1 MCMDKAKHS
10 TLFSKFGAADQSTAL
25 LSDSGRISYGELNA
39 DVNRLGAALLGLG
52 LRAGDLLAFLL
63 PNSPEMLTIYIAC
76 ARTGIVG
83 LPLSQRIS
91 GAELAYQ
98 VKDSGAVALL
108 YGRDFAALVDERR
121 EELNHLPHL
130 LDEDFIHQLAL
141 SDVPA
146 LDIVV
151 NAADPFCV
159 MYTGGTTG
167 KSKAAV
173 QSHESWMCSLET
185 SVEQWGLC
193 ASDRHLIVLPMSHA
207 AWYTAGATLLAGGSV
222 TIVKHWDPHRV
233 LELVERHR
241 ITTLNMIPTMLND
254 LIAAFEARARN
265 VHSVRLL
272 TVAGSVL
279 PIATYERSRAIFGEA
294 IGNIYGLTELAG
306 PVSFLL
312 PSHMAAGKFRSVGR
326 VGKYIEMA
334 LLDDD
339 GQPGTS
345 KRGELG
351 LAGPQVTSG
360 YLHNPDETRNAFSGK
375 WFKTGDVV
383 EVDGDGFLYVVDR
396 KKDMIKTGGFNVY
409 PSEVEQVLYRHP
421 GVLEAAVI
429 GVPDKKWS
437 EALTAVVVLRPE
449 MAFSANAIMAY
460 CRTDLAGH
468 KVPKAVHFALKLPRT
483 RFGKFDKAQILKD
496 LMSGSGIG
504 GF

>member
-39 DVNRLGAALLGLG
+39 HANRFGAALLGLG

-173 QSHESWMCSLET
+173 QSHESW
-185 SVEQWGLC
+185 
-193 ASDRHLIVLPMSHA
+193 IVLWRPRWSS
-207 AWYTAGATLLAGGSV
+207 GAC
-222 TIVKHWDPHRV
+222 
-233 LELVERHR
+233 
-241 ITTLNMIPTMLND
+241 
-254 LIAAFEARARN
+254 ARR
-265 VHSVRLL
+265 
-272 TVAGSVL
+272 
-279 PIATYERSRAIFGEA
+279 
-294 IGNIYGLTELAG
+294 
-306 PVSFLL
+306 
-312 PSHMAAGKFRSVGR
+312 
-326 VGKYIEMA
+326 
-334 LLDDD
+334 
-339 GQPGTS
+339 
-345 KRGELG
+345 
-351 LAGPQVTSG
+351 
-360 YLHNPDETRNAFSGK
+360 
-375 WFKTGDVV
+375 TG
-383 EVDGDGFLYVVDR
+383 
-396 KKDMIKTGGFNVY
+396 I
-409 PSEVEQVLYRHP
+409 
-421 GVLEAAVI
+421 
-429 GVPDKKWS
+429 
-437 EALTAVVVLRPE
+437 
-449 MAFSANAIMAY
+449 
-460 CRTDLAGH
+460 
-468 KVPKAVHFALKLPRT
+468 
-483 RFGKFDKAQILKD
+483 
-496 LMSGSGIG
+496 
-504 GF
+504 